1 MLRVLHR
8 VGVPA
13 IRHPDAGPEGVD
25 VPKTVITRVV
35 IDIERWLKGKTE
47 RAVVISAYAMQVTD
61 YVAADPTNNI
71 AVTAD
76 AHDMAD
82 LQALM
87 AAPSPEDADLEEKHG
102 VLPPMAAAIEKQAP
116 RSRLAAR
123 PAYQRAAAPSP
134 PTP

>member
-1 MLRVLHR
+1 M
-8 VGVPA
+8 
-13 IRHPDAGPEGVD
+13 
-25 VPKTVITRVV
+25 PKTVITRVV

-47 RAVVISAYAMQVTD
+47 RAVVISAYAMQVTDYVAAD